1 MKKYLTFFLLM
12 LMSIGSV
19 AQTTTNKL
27 NLGAEGDVKDASDP
41 WKFREI
47 TDIKDKLMVNDDL
60 VISFDPAN
68 SDKDK
73 KDQYAICSATKK
85 DGKYEKLV
93 VFSGTQDW
101 FDCEAGQTECT
112 VKITSDLLKAINSG
126 GLRFEYNGLTNIK
139 ASIKRLNID
148 LSKLVPKDAENI
160 GKNLPYKI
168 TDWYSDPYVLQDR
181 NFDAVGKT
189 LRVICVDAGDDAYAF
204 LKKNDASW
212 NSIMSGSD
220 KFSIAGWRYFDIKVN
235 KELNDIIKN
244 TRTENNNNYG
254 GLLIGGNN
262 YTIYGIYLYGD
273 KQDDS
278 SNTLAW
284 KEDDTDVIDTYTFEN
299 AIGGTTSWASADI
312 PGSFFEYK
320 GQTGNQEQG
329 SGVSSTTKL
338 ANTKNNII
346 RLVFDGQAPEGA
358 QVSAKDTKNDCK
370 AAYIRQRQ
378 NDLSYVNYAD
388 CVGRD
393 HYDFE
398 LSDAITIFADWNIV
412 QTGAEGVKT
421 GMLSKLLLNGMNVG
435 AKGVKITS
443 VQIRKSLISKYV
455 KGYAEL
461 TGHALSASKWCSIT
475 FPYNLTHDQL
485 TKAFG
490 DGVRICELGSSEV
503 KKDKISTGENK
514 GSYHYSILF
523 NFKKIGD
530 NEGVNANYPYLIKL
544 GSAENEKDDNVY
556 PIEDVVADVR
566 DFQAYEFRSGKFD
579 LKALDET
586 TKTQADRNEKVVK
599 IEQDIKDKLNND
611 NVCMKFKSTA
621 PVFNISNTSDG
632 SGTKV
637 EIINGVANDGFTL
650 LTPPTTENG
659 DTYYYM
665 RNGALW
671 PVLSQNR
678 RLASGRAYVI
688 LPKETKVLFNANEQA
703 GTLNQSK
710 SIIAYSIDDEGGN
723 TTGIDEMEFSAP
735 VVRQAQQN
743 VYSLNGQMIRKGVST
758 VGLPKGIYIVGGKKL
773 IVK

>member
-1 MKKYLTFFLLM
+1 MKKYLTFFLLI
-12 LMSIGSV
+12 LMSIGTV
-19 AQTTTNKL
+19 AQTTTTEL
-27 NLGAEGDVKDASDP
+27 TVGDEGVVNEK
-41 WKFREI
+41 WKFCVI
-47 TDIKDKLMVNDDL
+47 TGINGQLKEFDDL
-60 VISFDPAN
+60 VISFDAA
-68 SDKDK
+68 KDGN
-73 KDQYAICSATKK
+73 QYAICSATKEGDNYK
-85 DGKYEKLV
+85 KLV
-93 VFSGTQDW
+93 VFSDTQDW
-101 FDCEAGQTECT
+101 FGCEAGQTECT

-126 GLRFEYNGLTNIK
+126 GLRFEYNGLTHIK

-148 LSKLVPKDAENI
+148 WSKLVPDGATRI
-160 GKNLPYKI
+160 GNNLPYKI
-168 TDWYSDPYVLQDR
+168 TDWYSDPYVLQ
-181 NFDAVGKT
+181 NGEFDAVGKT

-235 KELNDIIKN
+235 NSLNDIIKN
-244 TRTENNNNYG
+244 TWTENNNNYG

-273 KQDDS
+273 KQEGSADELD
-278 SNTLAW
+278 W

-320 GQTGNQEQG
+320 SETGNQEQG

-346 RLVFDGQAPEGA
+346 RLVFESSAPEGA
-358 QVSAKDTKNDCK
+358 QVSAKDTENDCK

-398 LSDAITIFADWNIV
+398 LSDAITIFAGWNIV

-435 AKGVKITS
+435 AKGAKIKS

-503 KKDKISTGENK
+503 KKDPIITGDNA

-523 NFKKIGD
+523 NFKKIGE

-544 GSAENEKDDNVY
+544 GLAANEKADNVY
-556 PIEDVVADVR
+556 PIEGVVADVR
-566 DFQAYEFRSGKFD
+566 DFQTYEFRSGKFD
-579 LKALDET
+579 LKALDEKNKDNPDQT
-586 TKTQADRNEKVVK
+586 VVK
-599 IEQDIKDKLNND
+599 KEEDIKTALND

-621 PVFNISNTSDG
+621 PVFNISNTSN
-632 SGTKV
+632 TEV
-637 EIINGVANDGFTL
+637 EKIEGVANDGFTL
-650 LTPPTTENG
+650 LTPPTTEND

-671 PVLSQNR
+671 PVLNKER

-688 LPKETKVLFNANEQA
+688 LPNETKVLFNANGQA
-703 GTLNQSK
+703 DTHNHSK

>member
-1 MKKYLTFFLLM
+1 MKKYLTFFLLI

-19 AQTTTNKL
+19 AQTTTTKL
-27 NLGAEGDVKDASDP
+27 TVVQGGRVNDN
-41 WKFREI
+41 WNYCEI
-47 TDIKDKLMVNDDL
+47 TDIKDKLKEHDVL
-60 VISFDPAN
+60 VISFDPATEGN
-68 SDKDK
+68 
-73 KDQYAICSATKK
+73 QYDFCSATEKG
-85 DGKYEKLV
+85 GKYEKLV
-93 VFSGTQDW
+93 LNGEKDY
-101 FDCEAGQTECT
+101 FDCVDGQTECT
-112 VKITSDLLKAINSG
+112 VTITSGLLEKIKSG
-126 GLRFEYNGLTNIK
+126 GLRFEYNGLKNIK

-148 LSKLVPKDAENI
+148 LSKLVPKGAQII
-160 GKNLPYKI
+160 GNNLPYKI
-168 TDWYSDPYVLQDR
+168 GNWYSDPYVLQDGS
-181 NFDAVGKT
+181 FDAVGQT

-235 KELNDIIKN
+235 TELQNIIKASWQDGKK
-244 TRTENNNNYG
+244 G

-262 YTIYGIYLYGD
+262 YTIYGIYLYGA
-273 KQDDS
+273 KQEGSADE
-278 SNTLAW
+278 LAW
-284 KEDDTDVIDTYTFEN
+284 KEDVTDVIDTYTFEN

-329 SGVSSTTKL
+329 SGVTSTTKL

-346 RLVFDGQAPEGA
+346 RLVFDGPASNGA
-358 QVSAKDTKNDCK
+358 QVSAKDTENKCE
-370 AAYIRQRQ
+370 AAYIRQR
-378 NDLSYVNYAD
+378 NDNKIYVNYAD
-388 CVGRD
+388 CAGPD

-398 LSDAITIFADWNIV
+398 LSDAITKFDNNNNNNEVIK
-412 QTGAEGVKT
+412 GSEGVKT

-435 AKGVKITS
+435 AKGVKIKS

-503 KKDKISTGENK
+503 EKKRISTVDNA

-523 NFKKIGD
+523 NFEKIKD
-530 NEGVNANYPYLIKL
+530 DEGVNANYPYLIKL
-544 GSAENEKDDNVY
+544 GSAENEKADNVY

-566 DFQAYEFRSGKFD
+566 DFQAYEFRSGKFN
-579 LKALDET
+579 LKALDEK
-586 TKTQADRNEKVVK
+586 TKPEANQDKNVVEIEEK
-599 IEQDIKDKLNND
+599 IKTALND
-611 NVCMKFKSTA
+611 DVCMKFKSTA
-621 PVFNISNTSDG
+621 PVFDISNTSN
-632 SGTKV
+632 TEV
-637 EIINGVANDGFTL
+637 EIIKGVANEGFTL
-650 LTPPTTENG
+650 LTPPTKEND

-671 PVLSQNR
+671 PVLTKER

-688 LPKETKVLFNANEQA
+688 LPKETKVLFDANKQS
-703 GTLNQSK
+703 GTQNQSK

-758 VGLPKGIYIVGGKKL
+758 VGLPKGIYIVGGKKW

>member
-1 MKKYLTFFLLM
+1 MKKYLTFFLLI

-19 AQTTTNKL
+19 AQTTTTKL
-27 NLGAEGDVKDASDP
+27 TVGDEDDVKDASGP

-60 VISFDPAN
+60 VISFDAA
-68 SDKDK
+68 KD
-73 KDQYAICSATKK
+73 DNQYAICSATKEGGNYK
-85 DGKYEKLV
+85 KLV
-93 VFSGTQDW
+93 FNGDKDW
-101 FDCEAGQTECT
+101 FDCKAGQTECT

-126 GLRFEYNGLTNIK
+126 GLRFEYNGLKNIK

-148 LSKLVPKDAENI
+148 LSNLVPTGATSI
-160 GKNLPYKI
+160 GKNLPFKI
-168 TDWYSDPYVLQDR
+168 GNWYSDPYVLQDG
-181 NFDAVGKT
+181 NFDAVGQT

-235 KELNDIIKN
+235 NELNVIIRGNRKDGDVQK
-244 TRTENNNNYG
+244 G

-262 YTIYGIYLYGD
+262 YTIYGIYLYGN

-284 KEDDTDVIDTYTFEN
+284 KEDDNTDLIDTYTFTG
-299 AIGGTTSWASADI
+299 AIGGTTDWVSATI

-320 GQTGNQEQG
+320 SETGNQEQG
-329 SGVSSTTKL
+329 SGVTSTTKL

-346 RLVFDGQAPEGA
+346 RLVFDDQAPEGA
-358 QVSAKDTKNDCK
+358 QVYAKDTENNCE

-388 CVGRD
+388 CAGRY

-398 LSDAITIFADWNIV
+398 LSDAITKFNVKNEVILGAD
-412 QTGAEGVKT
+412 GVKT

-485 TKAFG
+485 TTAFG
-490 DGVRICELGSSEV
+490 KDVRICELGSSKV
-503 KKDKISTGENK
+503 KKDPISTGDNA

-523 NFKKIGD
+523 NFEKIGE

-544 GSAENEKDDNVY
+544 GSPANEKADNVY
-556 PIEDVVADVR
+556 PITDVVADVR
-566 DFQAYEFRSGKFD
+566 DFQAYEFRSGKFNLD
-579 LKALDET
+579 ALDEESKDNKVQT
-586 TKTQADRNEKVVK
+586 VVDKEKEIIAALSK
-599 IEQDIKDKLNND
+599 D

-637 EIINGVANDGFTL
+637 EIINGVADDGFTL
-650 LTPPTTENG
+650 LTPPKEND

-671 PVLSQNR
+671 PVLSQKR

-688 LPKETKVLFNANEQA
+688 LPNATKVLFNDKKQA
-703 GTLNQSK
+703 DTPNQSK

>member
-1 MKKYLTFFLLM
+1 MKKYLTFFLLI

-19 AQTTTNKL
+19 AQTTTTELHFGDEGNVE
-27 NLGAEGDVKDASDP
+27 GASGP
-41 WKFREI
+41 WKFRVI

-60 VISFDPAN
+60 VISFDAATTGN
-68 SDKDK
+68 
-73 KDQYAICSATKK
+73 QYDFCSATEK
-85 DGKYEKLV
+85 DGNYQKLV
-93 VFSGTQDW
+93 FNGKYDYFTCGV
-101 FDCEAGQTECT
+101 GQTECT
-112 VKITSDLLKAINSG
+112 VKITSELLKAIKSG
-126 GLRFEYNGLTNIK
+126 GLRFEYKGLTNIH

-148 LSKLVPKDAENI
+148 WSKLVPEGAESI
-160 GKNLPYKI
+160 GKNLPYNI
-168 TDWYSDPYVLQDR
+168 TNWYSDPYVLQDG
-181 NFDAVGKT
+181 NFKAVGKT

-204 LKKNDASW
+204 LKNNNENWS
-212 NSIMSGSD
+212 SIMSGSD

-235 KELNDIIKN
+235 NDLQNIIKAYWEDG
-244 TRTENNNNYG
+244 TEKKG

-262 YTIYGIYLYGD
+262 YTIYGIYLYVDNQEGSAD
-273 KQDDS
+273 GLDWQEDDS
-278 SNTLAW
+278 
-284 KEDDTDVIDTYTFEN
+284 DVIDTYTFEN
-299 AIGGTTSWASADI
+299 AIGGTNDWVSAKI

-320 GQTGNQEQG
+320 GQTGNQD
-329 SGVSSTTKL
+329 TKL

-346 RLVFDGQAPEGA
+346 RLVFEDPAPTGA
-358 QVSAKDTKNDCK
+358 QVYAKDTENNCE
-370 AAYIRQRQ
+370 AAYIRQR
-378 NDLSYVNYAD
+378 NDNKTYVNYAD
-388 CVGRD
+388 CAGCN

-398 LSDAITIFADWNIV
+398 LSDAITKFDNNNNNEVI
-412 QTGAEGVKT
+412 TGPEGVKT
-421 GMLSKLLLNGMNVG
+421 GMLSKLLLNGMLVG
-435 AKGVKITS
+435 ANRVKIKS

-490 DGVRICELGSSEV
+490 DDVRICELGSSEV
-503 KKDKISTGENK
+503 KKNRDNA

-544 GSAENEKDDNVY
+544 GSAKNEKADKVY

-579 LKALDET
+579 LKELDEK
-586 TKTQADRNEKVVK
+586 TKSQAEQDEKVVK
-599 IEQDIKDKLNND
+599 MEEDITKALDD

-621 PVFNISNTSDG
+621 PVFNISNDD

-637 EIINGVANDGFTL
+637 EIINGVANGGFTL
-650 LTPPTTENG
+650 LTHPTTEND

-671 PVLSQNR
+671 PVLSQDR

-688 LPKETKVLFNANEQA
+688 LPNETKALFAANEQA
-703 GTLNQSK
+703 GTHSLSK

>member
-1 MKKYLTFFLLM
+1 MKKYLTFFLLI

-19 AQTTTNKL
+19 AQTTTTEL
-27 NLGAEGDVKDASDP
+27 TVGEEGDVNGST

-47 TDIKDKLMVNDDL
+47 TVIKDELKEHDVL
-60 VISFDPAN
+60 VISFDAATVGN
-68 SDKDK
+68 
-73 KDQYAICSATKK
+73 QYAICSVKEQQDDGNFKK
-85 DGKYEKLV
+85 LVFNGKYNY
-93 VFSGTQDW
+93 
-101 FDCEAGQTECT
+101 FDCAVGQTECT
-112 VKITSDLLKAINSG
+112 VKITLDLLNEINKYG
-126 GLRFEYNGLTNIK
+126 GLRFEYNGLKNIK
-139 ASIKRLNID
+139 ASIIA
-148 LSKLVPKDAENI
+148 LSKLVPKDAESI
-160 GKNLPYKI
+160 DKNLPYKI
-168 TDWYSDPYVLQDR
+168 KDWYSDPYVLQVN
-181 NFDAVGKT
+181 NFEAVGKT
-189 LRVICVDAGDDAYAF
+189 LRVICGDAGDDAYAF
-204 LKKNDASW
+204 LKKKDASW

-235 KELNDIIKN
+235 NSLNDIIKN
-244 TRTENNNNYG
+244 TWTENNNNYG

-262 YTIYGIYLYGD
+262 YTIYGIYLYGE
-273 KQDDS
+273 KKDDS
-278 SNTLAW
+278 SNSLAW
-284 KEDDTDVIDTYTFEN
+284 KEDDSDVIATHT
-299 AIGGTTSWASADI
+299 IGKTTEGKDGWVWATI
-312 PGSFFEYK
+312 PGSFFEYN
-320 GQTGNQEQG
+320 GQTVNQEEG
-329 SGVSSTTKL
+329 SEVSSTTKL

-346 RLVFDGQAPEGA
+346 RLVFDGRAPKGA
-358 QVSAKDTKNDCK
+358 QVSAKDTENDCE
-370 AAYIRQRQ
+370 AAYIRQRR
-378 NDLSYVNYAD
+378 NDLRYVNFAD
-388 CVGRD
+388 CADRD
-393 HYDFE
+393 YYDFE
-398 LSDAITIFADWNIV
+398 LSDAITIFENFETVKPGAD
-412 QTGAEGVKT
+412 GVKT
-421 GMLSKLLLNGMNVG
+421 GMLSKLLRNGMQVG
-435 AKGVKITS
+435 ANGVKIKS

-475 FPYNLTHDQL
+475 FPYNLIHDQL

-490 DGVRICELGSSEV
+490 KDVRICELGSSEV
-503 KKDKISTGENK
+503 TKADDNK

-530 NEGVNANYPYLIKL
+530 KEGVNANYPYLIKL
-544 GSAENEKDDNVY
+544 GSAEDEKADNVY

-566 DFQAYEFRSGKFD
+566 DFQAYEFRSGKFNLD
-579 LKALDET
+579 ALDEESKDNKDQT
-586 TKTQADRNEKVVK
+586 VVK
-599 IEQDIKDKLNND
+599 KENEIRDALSKD

-621 PVFNISNTSDG
+621 PVFNISNTSDA
-632 SGTKV
+632 SETKV

-650 LTPPTTENG
+650 LTPPTKEND

-671 PVLSQNR
+671 PVLTQNR

-688 LPKETKVLFNANEQA
+688 LPNETKVLFNANGQA
-703 GTLNQSK
+703 GSK

>member
-1 MKKYLTFFLLM
+1 MKKYLTFFLLI

-19 AQTTTNKL
+19 AQTTTTEL
-27 NLGAEGDVKDASDP
+27 NVGDEGNVKDASDP

-47 TDIKDKLMVNDDL
+47 TGFKDQLMEHDVL
-60 VISFDPAN
+60 VISFDAA
-68 SDKDK
+68 KDGNK
-73 KDQYAICSATKK
+73 YAICSATEK
-85 DGKYEKLV
+85 DGDNYKKLV
-93 VFSGTQDW
+93 VFSKDQDW
-101 FDCEAGQTECT
+101 FNCGVGQTECM
-112 VKITSDLLKAINSG
+112 VKITDGLLDKINSG
-126 GLRFEYNGLTNIK
+126 VLRFEYNGLTNIK

-148 LSKLVPKDAENI
+148 WSELLKDAKSI
-160 GKNLPYKI
+160 GNNLPYKI
-168 TDWYSDPYVLQDR
+168 TDWYSKPYVLQDGSL
-181 NFDAVGKT
+181 DAVGMT

-204 LKKNDASW
+204 LKKKDASW
-212 NSIMSGSD
+212 SSIMSGSD

-235 KELNDIIKN
+235 NSLNDIIKN
-244 TRTENNNNYG
+244 TG

-262 YTIYGIYLYGD
+262 YTIYGIYLYGK
-273 KQDDS
+273 KQEGSADELD
-278 SNTLAW
+278 W
-284 KEDDTDVIDTYTFEN
+284 KEDDSDVIDTYTIKKTIE
-299 AIGGTTSWASADI
+299 GTDGWVSAEI
-312 PGSFFEYK
+312 PGAFFEYK
-320 GQTGNQEQG
+320 GETGNQAQG
-329 SGVSSTTKL
+329 SRVTSTTKL

-346 RLVFDGQAPEGA
+346 RLVFEDPAPTGA
-358 QVSAKDTKNDCK
+358 QVSAKDTENNCE

-378 NDLSYVNYAD
+378 SELNYVNYAD
-388 CVGRD
+388 CADRD

-398 LSDAITIFADWNIV
+398 LSDAITIFKDYNIV
-412 QTGAEGVKT
+412 KEGSEGVKT

-455 KGYAEL
+455 TGYAEL

-485 TKAFG
+485 TNAFG
-490 DGVRICELGSSEV
+490 AGVRICELGSSEV
-503 KKDKISTGENK
+503 KKDEIKTGENK

-523 NFKKIGD
+523 NFKKIGE

-544 GSAENEKDDNVY
+544 GSTANEKADNVY
-556 PIEDVVADVR
+556 PIEGVVADVR

-579 LKALDET
+579 LKAL
-586 TKTQADRNEKVVK
+586 NEESKDNPVQTVVAK
-599 IEQDIKDKLNND
+599 EREIIATLSND

-621 PVFNISNTSDG
+621 PVFDISNTSDD
-632 SGTKV
+632 SSTKV
-637 EIINGVANDGFTL
+637 EIIKGVKNEGFTL
-650 LTPPTTENG
+650 LTHPTNPEDD

-671 PVLSQNR
+671 PVLTQDR

-688 LPKETKVLFNANEQA
+688 LPNETKVLFEQA
-703 GTLNQSK
+703 GTPNHSK

>member
-1 MKKYLTFFLLM
+1 MKKYLTFFLLI
-12 LMSIGSV
+12 LMSIGTV
-19 AQTTTNKL
+19 AQTTTTTL
-27 NLGAEGDVKDASDP
+27 HVGDEGRVNDN
-41 WKFREI
+41 WNYCEI
-47 TDIKDKLMVNDDL
+47 TDIKGQLKEFDDL
-60 VISFDPAN
+60 VISFDAA
-68 SDKDK
+68 KDGN
-73 KDQYAICSATKK
+73 QYDFCSATEKN
-85 DGKYEKLV
+85 GTYEKLV
-93 VFSGTQDW
+93 FNGENDY
-101 FDCEAGQTECT
+101 FDCVVGQTECT
-112 VKITSDLLKAINSG
+112 VKITSKLLNKINSG

-148 LSKLVPKDAENI
+148 YLSKLVPDGAESI
-160 GKNLPYKI
+160 GNNLPYKI
-168 TDWYSDPYVLQDR
+168 TDWYSDPYVLQDG
-181 NFDAVGKT
+181 NFEAVGKT

-204 LKKNDASW
+204 LKKKDASW

-235 KELNDIIKN
+235 NELNDIIKN
-244 TRTENNNNYG
+244 TWTDNNNNNYG

-284 KEDDTDVIDTYTFEN
+284 KEDDTDVIDTYTIAN
-299 AIGGTTSWASADI
+299 AIEGQDGWKEAKI

-320 GQTGNQEQG
+320 SETGNQEQG
-329 SGVSSTTKL
+329 SEVTSTTKL

-346 RLVFDGQAPEGA
+346 RLVFEGQAPKGA
-358 QVSAKDTKNDCK
+358 QVSAKDTENNF

-378 NDLSYVNYAD
+378 SELNYVNYAD
-388 CVGRD
+388 CTGRD

-398 LSDAITIFADWNIV
+398 LSDAITIFEDYNKV
-412 QTGAEGVKT
+412 KLGAEGVKT
-421 GMLSKLLLNGMNVG
+421 GMLSKLLLNGMQVG

-475 FPYNLTHDQL
+475 FPYNLTPAQL

-490 DGVRICELGSSEV
+490 EGVRICELGSSEV
-503 KKDKISTGENK
+503 KKDEISTGENK

-523 NFKKIGD
+523 NFKKIGK

-544 GSAENEKDDNVY
+544 GSAENEKADNVY
-556 PIEDVVADVR
+556 PIEGVVADVR
-566 DFQAYEFRSGKFD
+566 DFQAYEFRSGKFNLD
-579 LKALDET
+579 ALNEELKDHPDQTVVEKEKEIRDALNKE
-586 TKTQADRNEKVVK
+586 
-599 IEQDIKDKLNND
+599 

-621 PVFNISNTSDG
+621 PVFDISNTSEG
-632 SGTKV
+632 TVTKV
-637 EIINGVANDGFTL
+637 EIIKGVKNDGFTL
-650 LTPPTTENG
+650 LTRPTTEND

-671 PVLSQNR
+671 PVLSQDR

-688 LPKETKVLFNANEQA
+688 LPKETKVLFDAKEQA
-703 GTLNQSK
+703 GTQNQSK

>member
-1 MKKYLTFFLLM
+1 MKKYLTFFLLI

-19 AQTTTNKL
+19 AQTTMTEL
-27 NLGAEGDVKDASDP
+27 TVDEEEGDVNGT

-47 TDIKDKLMVNDDL
+47 TGFKDQLKVNDVL

-68 SDKDK
+68 SDK
-73 KDQYAICSATKK
+73 KDQYAICSAKEK
-85 DGKYEKLV
+85 DDDNLNYKKLV
-93 VFSGTQDW
+93 VFSKDQNW
-101 FDCEAGQTECT
+101 FDCKAGQTECM
-112 VKITSDLLKAINSG
+112 VKITSDLLNAINSG
-126 GLRFEYNGLTNIK
+126 GLRFEYNGLKNIK
-139 ASIKRLNID
+139 ASIKHLNID
-148 LSKLVPKDAENI
+148 WNKLVPDGAKSI
-160 GKNLPYKI
+160 GNNLPYKI
-168 TDWYSDPYVLQDR
+168 KDWYYDPYVLQDG
-181 NFDAVGKT
+181 NFDAVGQT
-189 LRVICVDAGDDAYAF
+189 LRVICMDAGDDAYAF
-204 LKKNDASW
+204 LKNNNENWS
-212 NSIMSGSD
+212 SIMSGSD

-235 KELNDIIKN
+235 TELQNIIKA
-244 TRTENNNNYG
+244 YWQDGKKG

-262 YTIYGIYLYGD
+262 YTIYGIYLYGA
-273 KQDDS
+273 KQEGSADGLD
-278 SNTLAW
+278 W
-284 KEDDTDVIDTYTFEN
+284 KEDNTDVIDTYTFTD
-299 AIGGTTSWASADI
+299 AIGGTADWVSANI

-320 GQTGNQEQG
+320 GQTGNQKQG
-329 SGVSSTTKL
+329 SGVTSTTKL

-346 RLVFDGQAPEGA
+346 RLVFDGKAPAGA
-358 QVSAKDTKNDCK
+358 QVSAKDTENKCE

-388 CVGRD
+388 CAGLN

-398 LSDAITIFADWNIV
+398 LSDAITKFNNENKVI
-412 QTGAEGVKT
+412 TGPEGVKT

-435 AKGVKITS
+435 AKNVKITS

-490 DGVRICELGSSEV
+490 KGVRICELGSSEV
-503 KKDKISTGENK
+503 KKEKISTGDNA

-523 NFKKIGD
+523 NFEKIGD

-544 GSAENEKDDNVY
+544 DPAAKEKADNVY

-566 DFQAYEFRSGKFD
+566 DFQAYEFRSGKFNLD
-579 LKALDET
+579 ALNEANKSQANQNKNVVEIEEKI
-586 TKTQADRNEKVVK
+586 KTA
-599 IEQDIKDKLNND
+599 LNDD

-621 PVFNISNTSDG
+621 PVFNISNTSN
-632 SGTKV
+632 KEV
-637 EIINGVANDGFTL
+637 EKIEGVANGGFTL
-650 LTPPTTENG
+650 LTPPTTKNG

-671 PVLSQNR
+671 PVLTQKR

-688 LPKETKVLFNANEQA
+688 LPNETKVLFDANEQA
-703 GTLNQSK
+703 GSK

>member
-1 MKKYLTFFLLM
+1 MKKYLIFFLLM

-19 AQTTTNKL
+19 AQTTTTEL
-27 NLGAEGDVKDASDP
+27 NVGEEGDVNGST
-41 WKFREI
+41 WKFRKI
-47 TDIKDKLMVNDDL
+47 TGIQNQLMVNDVL
-60 VISFDPAN
+60 VISFNAATKGN
-68 SDKDK
+68 
-73 KDQYAICSATKK
+73 QYAICSATEK

-93 VFSGTQDW
+93 FNFKDNKDY
-101 FDCEAGQTECT
+101 FDCAVGQTECT
-112 VKITSDLLKAINSG
+112 VTITDDLLEAINSG

-148 LSKLVPKDAENI
+148 YLRKLVPDGAENI
-160 GKNLPYKI
+160 GNNLPYKI
-168 TDWYSDPYVLQDR
+168 KNWYSDPYVLQVN

-212 NSIMSGSD
+212 SSIMSGSD

-235 KELNDIIKN
+235 NSLNDIIKK
-244 TRTENNNNYG
+244 TWTENNKNYG

-262 YTIYGIYLYGD
+262 YTIYGIYLYVD

-284 KEDDTDVIDTYTFEN
+284 EDDNTDVIDTYTFTN
-299 AIGGTTSWASADI
+299 AIGGTADWVSADI
-312 PGSFFEYK
+312 PGSFFEY
-320 GQTGNQEQG
+320 QSETGNPEQS
-329 SGVSSTTKL
+329 SGVTSTTKL

-346 RLVFDGQAPEGA
+346 RLVFDGQASKDA
-358 QVSAKDTKNDCK
+358 QVSAKDTENDCK

-378 NDLSYVNYAD
+378 GDLSYVNYAD
-388 CVGRD
+388 CAYRD
-393 HYDFE
+393 YYDFE
-398 LSDAITIFADWNIV
+398 LSDAITIFEKWNEV
-412 QTGAEGVKT
+412 KTGAEGVKT
-421 GMLSKLLLNGMNVG
+421 GMLSKLLRNGMNVG
-435 AKGVKITS
+435 AKGAKIKS

-503 KKDKISTGENK
+503 KKDDDNA

-530 NEGVNANYPYLIKL
+530 KEGVNANYPYLIKL
-544 GSAENEKDDNVY
+544 GSAENVKADNVY

-579 LKALDET
+579 LKALDEK
-586 TKTQADRNEKVVK
+586 TKLPANQNEEVVK
-599 IEQDIKDKLNND
+599 MEEEIYKKLNND

-621 PVFNISNTSDG
+621 PVFNISNTSDN
-632 SGTKV
+632 SETKV

-650 LTPPTTENG
+650 LTPPTKEND

-671 PVLSQNR
+671 PVLTKER

-688 LPKETKVLFNANEQA
+688 LPNETKVLFAANKPA
-703 GTLNQSK
+703 GTQNPSK

>member
-1 MKKYLTFFLLM
+1 MKKYLTFFLLI

-19 AQTTTNKL
+19 AQTTTTEL
-27 NLGAEGDVKDASDP
+27 TVGEEGDVKDASDP

-112 VKITSDLLKAINSG
+112 VKITSELLNTIKSG
-126 GLRFEYNGLTNIK
+126 GLRFEYNGLKNIK
-139 ASIKRLNID
+139 ASIKRLNIN
-148 LSKLVPKDAENI
+148 LSKLVPEGAESI
-160 GKNLPYKI
+160 GNKHPYKI
-168 TDWYSDPYVLQDR
+168 TDWYSKPYVLQVN
-181 NFDAVGKT
+181 NFEAVGKT

-212 NSIMSGSD
+212 SSIMSGSD

-235 KELNDIIKN
+235 KELNDIISDNWKDGDVQK
-244 TRTENNNNYG
+244 G

-262 YTIYGIYLYGD
+262 YTIYGIYLYGKNQAD
-273 KQDDS
+273 PN
-278 SNTLAW
+278 NTLAW
-284 KEDDTDVIDTYTFEN
+284 KEDDKTDLIDTYTFEN
-299 AIGGTTSWASADI
+299 AIGGTTSWVSADI
-312 PGSFFEYK
+312 PCSFFEYK

-346 RLVFDGQAPEGA
+346 RLVFEGQAPEGA
-358 QVSAKDTKNDCK
+358 QVSAKDTENNCE

-378 NDLSYVNYAD
+378 DDLSYVNYAD
-388 CVGRD
+388 CAGRN

-398 LSDAITIFADWNIV
+398 LSDAITIFEDYNKV
-412 QTGAEGVKT
+412 KLYAEGVKT
-421 GMLSKLLLNGMNVG
+421 GMLSKLLLNGMQVG

-503 KKDKISTGENK
+503 KKDEIKTGENK

-523 NFKKIGD
+523 NFKKIGV

-544 GSAENEKDDNVY
+544 GSTEHEKADNVY

-579 LKALDET
+579 LKALDEESKANSD
-586 TKTQADRNEKVVK
+586 KTVVAKEQK
-599 IEQDIKDKLNND
+599 IIAALSKD

-621 PVFNISNTSDG
+621 PVFNISNTSN
-632 SGTKV
+632 TEV
-637 EIINGVANDGFTL
+637 EKINGVANYGFTL
-650 LTPPTTENG
+650 LTPPTTKNG

-671 PVLSQNR
+671 PVLTQER

-688 LPKETKVLFNANEQA
+688 LPNETKVLFDDKEQA
-703 GTLNQSK
+703 GTPNQSK

>member
-1 MKKYLTFFLLM
+1 MKKYLTFFLLI

-19 AQTTTNKL
+19 AQTTTTELTFGNYGSVNKEW
-27 NLGAEGDVKDASDP
+27 NYC
-41 WKFREI
+41 EI
-47 TDIKDKLMVNDDL
+47 TGINGQLKEFDYL
-60 VISFDPAN
+60 VISFDAATN
-68 SDKDK
+68 GN
-73 KDQYAICSATKK
+73 QYAICSATEKEK
-85 DGKYEKLV
+85 DGNYKKLV
-93 VFSGTQDW
+93 FNGEKNY
-101 FDCEAGQTECT
+101 FDCVDGQTECT
-112 VKITSDLLKAINSG
+112 VKITYDLLNAINSG
-126 GLRFEYNGLTNIK
+126 VLRFEYNGLTNIK
-139 ASIKRLNID
+139 ASIKHLNID
-148 LSKLVPKDAENI
+148 LSKLVPEGAKSI
-160 GKNLPYKI
+160 GNKHPYIIK
-168 TDWYSDPYVLQDR
+168 DWYSDPYVLQVN
-181 NFDAVGKT
+181 NFEAVGKT

-204 LKKNDASW
+204 LKNNDASW

-235 KELNDIIKN
+235 KELNDIIS
-244 TRTENNNNYG
+244 NNWKDGDVQKG

-262 YTIYGIYLYGD
+262 YTIYGIYLYGE
-273 KQDDS
+273 KQEGSADGLD
-278 SNTLAW
+278 W
-284 KEDDTDVIDTYTFEN
+284 KEDDKTDLIDTYTFTD
-299 AIGGTTSWASADI
+299 AIGGTNYWVSATI
-312 PGSFFEYK
+312 LGSFFEYK
-320 GQTGNQEQG
+320 SETGNQEPG
-329 SGVSSTTKL
+329 SGVTSTTKL

-346 RLVFDGQAPEGA
+346 RLVFEGQIPEYA
-358 QVSAKDTKNDCK
+358 QVYAKDTENECE

-378 NDLSYVNYAD
+378 KDLSYVNYAD
-388 CVGRD
+388 CAGRD

-398 LSDAITIFADWNIV
+398 LSDAITKFDKNNEVI
-412 QTGAEGVKT
+412 TGSEGVKT
-421 GMLSKLLLNGMNVG
+421 GMLSKLLRNGMQVG
-435 AKGVKITS
+435 ANGVKIKS

-475 FPYNLTHDQL
+475 FPYNLTHAQL

-490 DGVRICELGSSEV
+490 DSVRICELGSSEV
-503 KKDKISTGENK
+503 KKDPIITGDNA

-544 GSAENEKDDNVY
+544 GSTANEKADNVY
-556 PIEDVVADVR
+556 PIEGVVADVR

-579 LKALDET
+579 LKALDEASKDNKDQT
-586 TKTQADRNEKVVK
+586 VVDKEKK
-599 IEQDIKDKLNND
+599 IRDALND
-611 NVCMKFKSTA
+611 ENVCMKFKSTA
-621 PVFNISNTSDG
+621 PVFDISNTSDD

-637 EIINGVANDGFTL
+637 EIIKGVKNKGFTL
-650 LTPPTTENG
+650 LTHPTTDND

-671 PVLSQNR
+671 PVLTQDR

-688 LPKETKVLFNANEQA
+688 LPKETKVLFDANKQA
-703 GTLNQSK
+703 GTQNQSK
-710 SIIAYSIDDEGGN
+710 SIIAYSIDDKGGN

>member
-1 MKKYLTFFLLM
+1 MKKYLTFFLLI

-19 AQTTTNKL
+19 AQTTTTEL
-27 NLGAEGDVKDASDP
+27 TVGEEGDVKDASDP

-47 TDIKDKLMVNDDL
+47 TGINGQLKEFDYL
-60 VISFDPAN
+60 VISFDPAT

-85 DGKYEKLV
+85 KDGKYVKLV
-93 VFSGTQDW
+93 VFSKDQDW
-101 FDCEAGQTECT
+101 FDCEGGQTECT
-112 VKITSDLLKAINSG
+112 VKITSGLLEEINSG
-126 GLRFEYNGLTNIK
+126 GLRFEYNGLKNIK
-139 ASIKRLNID
+139 ASIKHLNID
-148 LSKLVPKDAENI
+148 LSKLVPEGAKSI
-160 GKNLPYKI
+160 GNKHPYIIK
-168 TDWYSDPYVLQDR
+168 DWYSDPYVLLDGE
-181 NFDAVGKT
+181 FDAVGQT

-235 KELNDIIKN
+235 NDLQNIIKN
-244 TRTENNNNYG
+244 TG

-273 KQDDS
+273 KQEGSADE
-278 SNTLAW
+278 LAW
-284 KEDDTDVIDTYTFEN
+284 KEDESDVIGTYPIEK
-299 AIGGTTSWASADI
+299 TTEGEEGWVSAEI
-312 PGSFFEYK
+312 PGAFFEYK
-320 GQTGNQEQG
+320 GQTGTQEQG
-329 SGVSSTTKL
+329 SGVTSTTKL

-346 RLVFDGQAPEGA
+346 RLVFEGSAPEGA
-358 QVSAKDTKNDCK
+358 QVSAKDTENNCE
-370 AAYIRQRQ
+370 AAYIRQRRN

-388 CVGRD
+388 CADRN

-398 LSDAITIFADWNIV
+398 LSDAITIFVDWDKV
-412 QTGAEGVKT
+412 KTGPEGVKT
-421 GMLSKLLLNGMNVG
+421 GMLSKLLRNGMNVG
-435 AKGVKITS
+435 AKGVKIKS

-490 DGVRICELGSSEV
+490 KDVRICELGSSEV
-503 KKDKISTGENK
+503 KKDEIKTGENK

-523 NFKKIGD
+523 NFKKIGE

-544 GSAENEKDDNVY
+544 GSAANEKDDNVY
-556 PIEDVVADVR
+556 PIEGVVADVR
-566 DFQAYEFRSGKFD
+566 DFLAYEFRSGKFN
-579 LKALDET
+579 LKALDEASKDNQVQT
-586 TKTQADRNEKVVK
+586 VVDKEKEIIAALSK
-599 IEQDIKDKLNND
+599 D

-621 PVFNISNTSDG
+621 PVFDISNTSEG
-632 SGTKV
+632 TVTKV
-637 EIINGVANDGFTL
+637 EIIKGVKNDGFTL
-650 LTPPTTENG
+650 LTHPTTEDD

-671 PVLSQNR
+671 PVLTQDR

-688 LPKETKVLFNANEQA
+688 LPKETKVLFNANGQE
-703 GTLNQSK
+703 GTQNHSK

>member
-19 AQTTTNKL
+19 AQTTTTPLTVVQGGRVND
-27 NLGAEGDVKDASDP
+27 N
-41 WKFREI
+41 WNYCEI
-47 TDIKDKLMVNDDL
+47 TGFKDQLKEHDVL
-60 VISFDPAN
+60 VISFDAATEGN
-68 SDKDK
+68 
-73 KDQYAICSATKK
+73 QYAICSAKELDQ
-85 DGKYEKLV
+85 DGKNYKKLG
-93 VFSGTQDW
+93 FNGKENY
-101 FDCEAGQTECT
+101 FDCEPGQTECM

-126 GLRFEYNGLTNIK
+126 GLRFEYKGLTNIK

-148 LSKLVPKDAENI
+148 YLRKLVPDGAQSI
-160 GKNLPYKI
+160 GNNFPYKI
-168 TDWYSDPYVLQDR
+168 KNWYSDPYVLQDN

-204 LKKNDASW
+204 LKNNDKNWS
-212 NSIMSGSD
+212 SIMSGSD

-235 KELNDIIKN
+235 KELNEIIKAY
-244 TRTENNNNYG
+244 RENGEKG

-273 KQDDS
+273 QQDDS
-278 SNTLAW
+278 ADKLAW

-299 AIGGTTSWASADI
+299 AIDGSAGWKEATI
-312 PGSFFEYK
+312 HGSFFEYK
-320 GQTGNQEQG
+320 SDTGTPGQ
-329 SGVSSTTKL
+329 SCGVSSTTKL

-346 RLVFDGQAPEGA
+346 RLVFEDSAPEGA
-358 QVSAKDTKNDCK
+358 QVYAKDTENECE

-388 CVGRD
+388 CAGRN

-398 LSDAITIFADWNIV
+398 LSDAITKFDNNNKVI
-412 QTGAEGVKT
+412 TGPEGVKT

-435 AKGVKITS
+435 ANRVKITS

-490 DGVRICELGSSEV
+490 AGVRICELGSSEV
-503 KKDKISTGENK
+503 KKNEISAGENK

-523 NFKKIGD
+523 NFKKIGKD
-530 NEGVNANYPYLIKL
+530 EGVNANYPYLIKL
-544 GSAENEKDDNVY
+544 GSAKNEKADNVY
-556 PIEDVVADVR
+556 PIEGVVADVR

-579 LKALDET
+579 LKALDEA
-586 TKTQADRNEKVVK
+586 TKPNKNDNVVK

-621 PVFNISNTSDG
+621 PVFDISNTSDV

-650 LTPPTTENG
+650 LTPPTKEND

-671 PVLSQNR
+671 PVLTQDR

-688 LPKETKVLFNANEQA
+688 LPNETKVLFNANGQA
-703 GTLNQSK
+703 GTENQSK

>member
-1 MKKYLTFFLLM
+1 MKKYLTFFLLI

-19 AQTTTNKL
+19 AQTTTTPL
-27 NLGAEGDVKDASDP
+27 TVSQQEGDINGT

-47 TDIKDKLMVNDDL
+47 TDIQDKLMVNDDL
-60 VISFDPAN
+60 VISFDAA
-68 SDKDK
+68 KDGN
-73 KDQYAICSATKK
+73 QYAICSATKEGDNYLK
-85 DGKYEKLV
+85 LVFNGKYDYFNCKV
-93 VFSGTQDW
+93 
-101 FDCEAGQTECT
+101 GQTECT

-126 GLRFEYNGLTNIK
+126 GLRFEYNGLKNIK

-148 LSKLVPKDAENI
+148 LSKLVPTDAKSI
-160 GKNLPYKI
+160 GQNLPYKI
-168 TDWYSDPYVLQDR
+168 TDWYSKPYVLQDGSLE
-181 NFDAVGKT
+181 AVGKT

-204 LKKNDASW
+204 LKNNNENWS
-212 NSIMSGSD
+212 SIMSGSD

-235 KELNDIIKN
+235 NDLQNIIKAHWEDG
-244 TRTENNNNYG
+244 TEKKG

-284 KEDDTDVIDTYTFEN
+284 KEDDTDLIDTYTFTD
-299 AIGGTTSWASADI
+299 AIGGTNDWASANI

-320 GQTGNQEQG
+320 SETVNQEQG

-346 RLVFDGQAPEGA
+346 RLVFKDQAPEDA
-358 QVSAKDTKNDCK
+358 QVYAKDTDTENDCT

-388 CVGRD
+388 CAGLN

-398 LSDAITIFADWNIV
+398 LSDAITKFNNENKVI
-412 QTGAEGVKT
+412 TGSEGVKT

-435 AKGVKITS
+435 AKNVKITS

-490 DGVRICELGSSEV
+490 AGVRICELGSSEV
-503 KKDKISTGENK
+503 KKDEISTGENT

-544 GSAENEKDDNVY
+544 GSAANEKADNVY

-579 LKALDET
+579 LKALDEES
-586 TKTQADRNEKVVK
+586 KTNPVQTVMNKEK
-599 IEQDIKDKLNND
+599 EIKDALNND

-621 PVFNISNTSDG
+621 PVFDISNTSN
-632 SGTKV
+632 TEV
-637 EIINGVANDGFTL
+637 EKIKGVANDGFTL
-650 LTPPTTENG
+650 LTPPTKEND

-671 PVLSQNR
+671 PVLNKER

-688 LPKETKVLFNANEQA
+688 LPNETKVLFDDKEQG
-703 GTLNQSK
+703 GTPNQSK

>member
-1 MKKYLTFFLLM
+1 MKKYLTFFLLI

-19 AQTTTNKL
+19 AQTTTTEL
-27 NLGAEGDVKDASDP
+27 TVDDEGVVNEK
-41 WKFREI
+41 WKFCVFTGINGQLKEF
-47 TDIKDKLMVNDDL
+47 DYL
-60 VISFDPAN
+60 VFSFDAATN
-68 SDKDK
+68 GN
-73 KDQYAICSATKK
+73 QYDICSATEK
-85 DGKYEKLV
+85 DGDNYKKLV
-93 VFSGTQDW
+93 VFSDTQDW
-101 FDCEAGQTECT
+101 FGCKVGQTECT

-126 GLRFEYNGLTNIK
+126 GLRFEYNGLKNIK
-139 ASIKRLNID
+139 ASIKHLNID
-148 LSKLVPKDAENI
+148 VSQLVPEGAKSI
-160 GKNLPYKI
+160 GNKHPYIIK
-168 TDWYSDPYVLQDR
+168 DWYSDPYVLQDGS
-181 NFDAVGKT
+181 FEAVGKT

-204 LKKNDASW
+204 LKNNNENWS
-212 NSIMSGSD
+212 SIMSGSD

-235 KELNDIIKN
+235 NSLNYIIKN
-244 TRTENNNNYG
+244 TG

-273 KQDDS
+273 KQEGSADELD
-278 SNTLAW
+278 W
-284 KEDDTDVIDTYTFEN
+284 KEDDTDLIKTYTFTD
-299 AIGGTTSWASADI
+299 AIGGTTDWVSKKI
-312 PGSFFEYK
+312 PGYFFEYK
-320 GQTGNQEQG
+320 SQTGTQEQG

-346 RLVFDGQAPEGA
+346 RLVFEGQVPEYA
-358 QVSAKDTKNDCK
+358 QVYAKDTENECE

-378 NDLSYVNYAD
+378 NDDLRYVNYAD
-388 CVGRD
+388 CADRY

-398 LSDAITIFADWNIV
+398 LSDAITKFNDKNEVILGAD
-412 QTGAEGVKT
+412 GVKT
-421 GMLSKLLLNGMNVG
+421 GMLSKLLRNGMQVG

-443 VQIRKSLISKYV
+443 VQIRKSWISKYV

-490 DGVRICELGSSEV
+490 KDVRICELGSSEV
-503 KKDKISTGENK
+503 KKDEIKTGVNK

-544 GSAENEKDDNVY
+544 GSPANEKADNVY

-566 DFQAYEFRSGKFD
+566 DFQAYEFRSGKFN
-579 LKALDET
+579 LKAL
-586 TKTQADRNEKVVK
+586 NEESKDNPDPTVV
-599 IEQDIKDKLNND
+599 DKEKEIIAALSKD

-621 PVFNISNTSDG
+621 PVFNISNTSH
-632 SGTKV
+632 TEV
-637 EIINGVANDGFTL
+637 EIIKGVANEGFTH
-650 LTPPTTENG
+650 LTHPTKEND

-671 PVLSQNR
+671 PVLTQDR

-688 LPKETKVLFNANEQA
+688 LPNATKVLFDANEQA
-703 GTLNQSK
+703 GTQNQSK

>member
-1 MKKYLTFFLLM
+1 MKKYLTFFLLI
-12 LMSIGSV
+12 LMSIGTV
-19 AQTTTNKL
+19 AQTTTTKL
-27 NLGAEGDVKDASDP
+27 NVGNYGSVNNE
-41 WKFREI
+41 WNYCEI
-47 TDIKDKLMVNDDL
+47 TDINGQLMVNDDL
-60 VISFDPAN
+60 VISFDPA
-68 SDKDK
+68 KDGN
-73 KDQYAICSATKK
+73 QYAICSAKEK

-93 VFSGTQDW
+93 LNDEKDY
-101 FDCEAGQTECT
+101 FDCVDGQTECT
-112 VKITSDLLKAINSG
+112 VKITSDLLEEINSG
-126 GLRFEYNGLTNIK
+126 GLRFEYKGLTNIK
-139 ASIKRLNID
+139 ASIKRLNIN
-148 LSKLVPKDAENI
+148 LSKLVPTGATSI

-168 TDWYSDPYVLQDR
+168 GNWYSDPYVLQDG

-204 LKKNDASW
+204 LKNNNENWS
-212 NSIMSGSD
+212 SIMSGSD

-235 KELNDIIKN
+235 TELQNIIKAYWQN
-244 TRTENNNNYG
+244 GEKG

-262 YTIYGIYLYGD
+262 YTIYGIYLYGE

-299 AIGGTTSWASADI
+299 AIGGTTSWASAEI
-312 PGSFFEYK
+312 PGAFFEYK

-329 SGVSSTTKL
+329 SGVTSTTKL

-358 QVSAKDTKNDCK
+358 QVSAKDTENNCE
-370 AAYIRQRQ
+370 AAYIRQR
-378 NDLSYVNYAD
+378 NDNKTYVNYAD
-388 CVGRD
+388 CADRY

-398 LSDAITIFADWNIV
+398 LSDAITIFEDYNKV
-412 QTGAEGVKT
+412 KLEAEGVKT
-421 GMLSKLLLNGMNVG
+421 GMLSKLLRNGMNVG
-435 AKGVKITS
+435 AKGAKIKS

-485 TKAFG
+485 TNAFG
-490 DGVRICELGSSEV
+490 KYVRICELGSSKVMKELI
-503 KKDKISTGENK
+503 KTGDNA

-523 NFKKIGD
+523 NFEKIGD
-530 NEGVNANYPYLIKL
+530 KEGVNANYPYLIKL
-544 GSAENEKDDNVY
+544 GSAANEKADNVY

-566 DFQAYEFRSGKFD
+566 DFQAYEFRSGKFNLD
-579 LKALDET
+579 ALDE
-586 TKTQADRNEKVVK
+586 ES
-599 IEQDIKDKLNND
+599 KDKPDKTVVDKEQEIIAALSKD

-621 PVFNISNTSDG
+621 PVFNISNTSDD
-632 SGTKV
+632 SETKV
-637 EIINGVANDGFTL
+637 EIINGVANGGFTL
-650 LTPPTTENG
+650 LTPPTPQNG

-671 PVLSQNR
+671 PVLTQNR

-688 LPKETKVLFNANEQA
+688 LPKETKVLFDDKEQA
-703 GTLNQSK
+703 GTENNSK

>member
-1 MKKYLTFFLLM
+1 MKKYLTFFLLI

-19 AQTTTNKL
+19 AQTTTTEL
-27 NLGAEGDVKDASDP
+27 TVGEEGNVKDASDP
-41 WKFREI
+41 WKFRVI
-47 TDIKDKLMVNDDL
+47 TGFNDQLMVNDDL
-60 VISFDPAN
+60 VISFDAAIRGN
-68 SDKDK
+68 
-73 KDQYAICSATKK
+73 QYAICSAKETDK
-85 DGKYEKLV
+85 DGKYVKLV
-93 VFSGTQDW
+93 FNGDYDY

-112 VKITSDLLKAINSG
+112 VKITSELLNKINSG

-148 LSKLVPKDAENI
+148 YLSKLVPDGAENI
-160 GKNLPYKI
+160 GNKHPYKI
-168 TDWYSDPYVLQDR
+168 KNWYSDPYVLQVN

-204 LKKNDASW
+204 LKKKDASW
-212 NSIMSGSD
+212 SSIMSGSD

-235 KELNDIIKN
+235 NSLNDIIKN
-244 TRTENNNNYG
+244 TG

-262 YTIYGIYLYGD
+262 YTIYGIYLYGN

-278 SNTLAW
+278 SNSLDW
-284 KEDDTDVIDTYTFEN
+284 QEDDNTDLIDTYTFEK
-299 AIGGTTSWASADI
+299 AIGGTTSWASAYI

-320 GQTGNQEQG
+320 SETGNQEQG
-329 SGVSSTTKL
+329 SGVTSTTKL

-346 RLVFDGQAPEGA
+346 RLVFEEPAPKGA
-358 QVSAKDTKNDCK
+358 QVYAKDTENNCE
-370 AAYIRQRQ
+370 AAYIRQR
-378 NDLSYVNYAD
+378 NDNKTYVNYAD
-388 CVGRD
+388 CACRN

-398 LSDAITIFADWNIV
+398 LSDAITKFDNNNNNEVI
-412 QTGAEGVKT
+412 TGPEGVKT
-421 GMLSKLLLNGMNVG
+421 GMLSKLLRNGMNVG
-435 AKGVKITS
+435 ANRVKIKS

-490 DGVRICELGSSEV
+490 KDVRICELGSSEV
-503 KKDKISTGENK
+503 KKELISTGDNK
-514 GSYHYSILF
+514 DSYHYSILF
-523 NFKKIGD
+523 NFEKIGD

-544 GSAENEKDDNVY
+544 RDAANEKADNVY

-579 LKALDET
+579 LKAL
-586 TKTQADRNEKVVK
+586 NEASKDNPDQTVVEK
-599 IEQDIKDKLNND
+599 EKEIRDALNDD

-621 PVFNISNTSDG
+621 PVFNISNTSN
-632 SGTKV
+632 TEV

-650 LTPPTTENG
+650 LTPPTKAND

-671 PVLSQNR
+671 PVLNKER

-688 LPKETKVLFNANEQA
+688 LPNETKVLFNANGQA
-703 GTLNQSK
+703 DTPNESK

>member
-1 MKKYLTFFLLM
+1 MKKYLTFFLLI

-19 AQTTTNKL
+19 AQTTMTEL
-27 NLGAEGDVKDASDP
+27 TVDEEEGDVNGT

-47 TDIKDKLMVNDDL
+47 TDIKGQLKEHDVL
-60 VISFDPAN
+60 VISFDAATAGN
-68 SDKDK
+68 
-73 KDQYAICSATKK
+73 QYAICSATEK
-85 DGKYEKLV
+85 DDDNLNYKKLV
-93 VFSGTQDW
+93 VFSDKQNW
-101 FDCEAGQTECT
+101 FDCEPGQTECMVT
-112 VKITSDLLKAINSG
+112 ITDGLLNAINSG
-126 GLRFEYNGLTNIK
+126 GLRFEYNGLKNIK

-148 LSKLVPKDAENI
+148 LSNLVPQGAQSI
-160 GKNLPYKI
+160 GNNLPYKI
-168 TDWYSDPYVLQDR
+168 KDWYYDPYVLQVN

-189 LRVICVDAGDDAYAF
+189 LRVICGDAGDDAYAF

-244 TRTENNNNYG
+244 TWTENNNNYG

-262 YTIYGIYLYGD
+262 YTIYGIYLYGEKPEGSAD
-273 KQDDS
+273 GLD
-278 SNTLAW
+278 W

-299 AIGGTTSWASADI
+299 AIGGTTSWASATI

-320 GQTGNQEQG
+320 SETGNQEQG
-329 SGVSSTTKL
+329 SEVTSTTKL

-346 RLVFDGQAPEGA
+346 RLVFEVEGSAPDGA
-358 QVSAKDTKNDCK
+358 QVSAKDTENNCE
-370 AAYIRQRQ
+370 AAYIRQRR
-378 NDLSYVNYAD
+378 NKDLRYVNFAD
-388 CVGRD
+388 CAGRD

-398 LSDAITIFADWNIV
+398 LSDAITIFKDFETV
-412 QTGAEGVKT
+412 KTGAEGVKT
-421 GMLSKLLLNGMNVG
+421 GMLSKLLRNGMNVG
-435 AKGVKITS
+435 AKGVKIKS

-475 FPYNLTHDQL
+475 FPYNLTHYQL

-503 KKDKISTGENK
+503 KKDDDNA

-544 GSAENEKDDNVY
+544 DPAAKEKADNVY

-566 DFQAYEFRSGKFD
+566 DFQAYEFRSGKFNLD
-579 LKALDET
+579 ALDE
-586 TKTQADRNEKVVK
+586 EK
-599 IEQDIKDKLNND
+599 KDNPVQTVLDKEKEIIAALSKD

-621 PVFNISNTSDG
+621 PVFDISNTSDG

-637 EIINGVANDGFTL
+637 EIINGVANEGFTL
-650 LTPPTTENG
+650 LTPPTTEND

-671 PVLSQNR
+671 PVLTQDR

-688 LPKETKVLFNANEQA
+688 LPNETKVLFEDKEQA
-703 GTLNQSK
+703 GTPNQSK

>member
-1 MKKYLTFFLLM
+1 MKKYLTFFLLI

-19 AQTTTNKL
+19 AQTTTTELKL
-27 NLGAEGDVKDASDP
+27 GDEGDVKDASGP

-47 TDIKDKLMVNDDL
+47 TYIQDKLKEFDDL
-60 VISFDPAN
+60 VISFDAAT
-68 SDKDK
+68 KDN
-73 KDQYAICSATKK
+73 QYDFCSATEK

-93 VFSGTQDW
+93 LNGEKDY
-101 FDCEAGQTECT
+101 FDCVDGQTECT
-112 VKITSDLLKAINSG
+112 VKITSDLLEKIKSG
-126 GLRFEYNGLTNIK
+126 GLRFEYKGLKNIK

-148 LSKLVPKDAENI
+148 LSTLVPTGAESI

-168 TDWYSDPYVLQDR
+168 ENWYSDPYVLQDGK
-181 NFDAVGKT
+181 FDAVGKT

-204 LKKNDASW
+204 LKYNNENWS
-212 NSIMSGSD
+212 SIMSGSD

-235 KELNDIIKN
+235 TELQKIIN
-244 TRTENNNNYG
+244 AYWEDGTEKKG

-273 KQDDS
+273 KQEGSADE
-278 SNTLAW
+278 LAW
-284 KEDDTDVIDTYTFEN
+284 KEDDSDVIGTYTFKN
-299 AIGGTTSWASADI
+299 AIDGQNGWKEATI

-320 GQTGNQEQG
+320 SKTGNQEQG
-329 SGVSSTTKL
+329 SGVTSATKL

-346 RLVFDGQAPEGA
+346 RLVFDVQAPKGA
-358 QVSAKDTKNDCK
+358 QVSAKDTENHCE

-388 CVGRD
+388 CADRD

-398 LSDAITIFADWNIV
+398 LSDAITIFEDWNKVKI
-412 QTGAEGVKT
+412 EDGVKT
-421 GMLSKLLLNGMNVG
+421 GMLSKLLRNGMQVG
-435 AKGVKITS
+435 ANGVKIKS

-490 DGVRICELGSSEV
+490 EGVRICELGSSEV
-503 KKDKISTGENK
+503 KKDGDNA

-523 NFKKIGD
+523 NFKKIGE

-544 GSAENEKDDNVY
+544 GSAEHEKAGNVY
-556 PIEDVVADVR
+556 PIEGVVADVR
-566 DFQAYEFRSGKFD
+566 DFQAYEFRSGKFNLD
-579 LKALDET
+579 AL
-586 TKTQADRNEKVVK
+586 NEANKPNKNDNVVK
-599 IEQDIKDKLNND
+599 IEQAIYEKLNND

-621 PVFNISNTSDG
+621 PVFDISNTSDD

-637 EIINGVANDGFTL
+637 EIIKRVANEGFTL
-650 LTPPTTENG
+650 LTHPTTDND

-671 PVLSQNR
+671 PVLSQDR

-688 LPKETKVLFNANEQA
+688 LPQATKVLFDANGQS
-703 GTLNQSK
+703 GTENDSK

>member
-1 MKKYLTFFLLM
+1 MKKYLTFFLLI
-12 LMSIGSV
+12 LMSIGTV
-19 AQTTTNKL
+19 AQTTTTKL
-27 NLGAEGDVKDASDP
+27 NVGNYGPVNNE
-41 WKFREI
+41 WNYCEI
-47 TDIKDKLMVNDDL
+47 TDINGQLMVNDDL
-60 VISFDPAN
+60 VISFDPA
-68 SDKDK
+68 KDGN
-73 KDQYAICSATKK
+73 QYAICSAKEK
-85 DGKYEKLV
+85 DGDKFVKLV
-93 VFSGTQDW
+93 FNGGLDY

-112 VKITSDLLKAINSG
+112 VKITFGLLEKIKSG
-126 GLRFEYNGLTNIK
+126 GLRFEYNGLKNIK

-148 LSKLVPKDAENI
+148 LSNLVPERATSI

-168 TDWYSDPYVLQDR
+168 KDWYSDPYVLQDG
-181 NFDAVGKT
+181 NFEAVGKT

-204 LKKNDASW
+204 LKKKDASW

-235 KELNDIIKN
+235 KELNDIIQK
-244 TRTENNNNYG
+244 TWTENNNNYG

-262 YTIYGIYLYGD
+262 YTIYGIYLYGE
-273 KQDDS
+273 KQEGSADE
-278 SNTLAW
+278 LAW
-284 KEDDTDVIDTYTFEN
+284 QEDESDVIDTYTFTD
-299 AIGGTTSWASADI
+299 AIGGSDGWKEAKI

-320 GQTGNQEQG
+320 SETGNQVQG
-329 SGVSSTTKL
+329 SGVTSTTKL

-346 RLVFDGQAPEGA
+346 RLVFDGQAPKGA
-358 QVSAKDTKNDCK
+358 QVSAKDTENDCK

-378 NDLSYVNYAD
+378 SELNYVNYAD
-388 CVGRD
+388 CADRD
-393 HYDFE
+393 YYDFE
-398 LSDAITIFADWNIV
+398 LSDAITIFENFETV
-412 QTGAEGVKT
+412 KTGPEGVKT
-421 GMLSKLLLNGMNVG
+421 GMLSKLLRNGMNVG
-435 AKGVKITS
+435 AKGVKIKS

-503 KKDKISTGENK
+503 KKDGDNA

-523 NFKKIGD
+523 NFKKIGE

-544 GSAENEKDDNVY
+544 GSAENEKADNVY
-556 PIEDVVADVR
+556 PIKGVVADVR

-579 LKALDET
+579 LKALDEAN
-586 TKTQADRNEKVVK
+586 KPQADRNEKVVK
-599 IEQDIKDKLNND
+599 KEEDIKAALND
-611 NVCMKFKSTA
+611 DVCMKFKSTA
-621 PVFNISNTSDG
+621 PVFKISNTSDD

-637 EIINGVANDGFTL
+637 EIIEGVANYGFTL
-650 LTPPTTENG
+650 LTHTTENG

-671 PVLSQNR
+671 PVLSQDR

-703 GTLNQSK
+703 GTQNQSK

>member
-1 MKKYLTFFLLM
+1 MKKYLTFFLLI
-12 LMSIGSV
+12 LMSIGTV
-19 AQTTTNKL
+19 AQTTTTELTVVQGGSVDEKWNYCVITGIQNQLK
-27 NLGAEGDVKDASDP
+27 EHDV
-41 WKFREI
+41 
-47 TDIKDKLMVNDDL
+47 L
-60 VISFDPAN
+60 VISFDAATEGN
-68 SDKDK
+68 
-73 KDQYAICSATKK
+73 QYAICSATKK

-93 VFSGTQDW
+93 VFSKDQDW
-101 FDCEAGQTECT
+101 FNCGVGQTECT

-126 GLRFEYNGLTNIK
+126 GLRFEYKGLTNIK

-148 LSKLVPKDAENI
+148 WSNLVPEGATSID
-160 GKNLPYKI
+160 KNLPYKI
-168 TDWYSDPYVLQDR
+168 TDWYSKPYVLQDG
-181 NFDAVGKT
+181 NFEAVGKT
-189 LRVICVDAGDDAYAF
+189 LRVICGDAGDDAYAF
-204 LKKNDASW
+204 LKNNNENWS
-212 NSIMSGSD
+212 SIMSGSD

-235 KELNDIIKN
+235 NDLQNIIN
-244 TRTENNNNYG
+244 AYWEDGTEKKG

-262 YTIYGIYLYGD
+262 YTIYGIYLYGN

-299 AIGGTTSWASADI
+299 AIGGTTSWASATI

-320 GQTGNQEQG
+320 SETGNQEHG

-346 RLVFDGQAPEGA
+346 RLVFVDPAPTGA
-358 QVSAKDTKNDCK
+358 QVYAKDTENECE
-370 AAYIRQRQ
+370 AAYIRQR
-378 NDLSYVNYAD
+378 NGNKTYVNYAD
-388 CVGRD
+388 CAYRD

-398 LSDAITIFADWNIV
+398 LSDAITKFNKNNEVI
-412 QTGAEGVKT
+412 TGAEGVKT
-421 GMLSKLLLNGMNVG
+421 GMLSKLLRNGMNVG
-435 AKGVKITS
+435 ANRVKITS

-503 KKDKISTGENK
+503 KKELISTGDNA

-523 NFKKIGD
+523 NFEKIGD

-544 GSAENEKDDNVY
+544 GSAANEKADNVY
-556 PIEDVVADVR
+556 PIKDVVADVR

-579 LKALDET
+579 LKALDEAS
-586 TKTQADRNEKVVK
+586 KSEADRNEQVVEIEEK
-599 IEQDIKDKLNND
+599 IKTALNDK
-611 NVCMKFKSTA
+611 VCMKFKSTA
-621 PVFNISNTSDG
+621 PVFNISNTSDD

-637 EIINGVANDGFTL
+637 EIIKGVANDGFTL

-671 PVLSQNR
+671 PVLSQDR

-688 LPKETKVLFNANEQA
+688 LPKETKVLFDANEQA
-703 GTLNQSK
+703 GTQNQSK

>member
-1 MKKYLTFFLLM
+1 MKKYLTFFLLI
-12 LMSIGSV
+12 LMSIGTV
-19 AQTTTNKL
+19 AQTTTTEL
-27 NLGAEGDVKDASDP
+27 NVGDEGRVNDN
-41 WKFREI
+41 WNYREI
-47 TDIKDKLMVNDDL
+47 TDINGQLKEFDDL
-60 VISFDPAN
+60 VISFDAA
-68 SDKDK
+68 KDGN
-73 KDQYAICSATKK
+73 QYAICSATEK
-85 DGKYEKLV
+85 DGDNYKKLV
-93 VFSGTQDW
+93 VNGEKDY
-101 FDCEAGQTECT
+101 FDCEDGQTECT
-112 VKITSDLLKAINSG
+112 VTITSGLLEKIKSG
-126 GLRFEYNGLTNIK
+126 GLRFEYNGLTHIQ

-148 LSKLVPKDAENI
+148 LSKLVPTGATSI

-168 TDWYSDPYVLQDR
+168 KDWYSAPYVLQDGG
-181 NFDAVGKT
+181 FDAVGQT

-204 LKKNDASW
+204 LKNNNENWS
-212 NSIMSGSD
+212 SIMSGSD

-235 KELNDIIKN
+235 NDLQNIIKAYWEDG
-244 TRTENNNNYG
+244 TEKKG

-284 KEDDTDVIDTYTFEN
+284 NEDDSDVIDTYTFEN

-320 GQTGNQEQG
+320 SETGNQEQG
-329 SGVSSTTKL
+329 SGVTSTTKL

-346 RLVFDGQAPEGA
+346 RLVFDGPASTGA
-358 QVSAKDTKNDCK
+358 QVSAKDTENECE

-388 CVGRD
+388 CAGRY

-398 LSDAITIFADWNIV
+398 LSDAITKFNKNNEVI
-412 QTGAEGVKT
+412 TGSEGVKT
-421 GMLSKLLLNGMNVG
+421 GMLSKLLLKGMNVG

-503 KKDKISTGENK
+503 KKDPISTGGNA

-523 NFKKIGD
+523 NFEKIGD

-544 GSAENEKDDNVY
+544 GSAANEKADNVY
-556 PIEDVVADVR
+556 PIEGVVADVR

-579 LKALDET
+579 LKALDEA
-586 TKTQADRNEKVVK
+586 KKPNKNDNVVK
-599 IEQDIKDKLNND
+599 IEQDINEKLNND

-621 PVFNISNTSDG
+621 PVFNISNTSN
-632 SGTKV
+632 TEV
-637 EIINGVANDGFTL
+637 EMINGVANEGFTL
-650 LTPPTTENG
+650 LTRPTPENG

-665 RNGALW
+665 RNGVLW
-671 PVLSQNR
+671 PVLTQDR

-688 LPKETKVLFNANEQA
+688 LPKETKVLFDANEQA
-703 GTLNQSK
+703 GTQNQSK

>member
-1 MKKYLTFFLLM
+1 MKKYLTFFLLI

-19 AQTTTNKL
+19 AQTTTTEL
-27 NLGAEGDVKDASDP
+27 TVGEEGDVNQT

-47 TDIKDKLMVNDDL
+47 TGFKDQLKVNDDL
-60 VISFDPAN
+60 VISFDPAH

-73 KDQYAICSATKK
+73 KDQYAICSAKEKDK
-85 DGKYEKLV
+85 DGQYVKLV
-93 VFSGTQDW
+93 VFSKDQDW

-112 VKITSDLLKAINSG
+112 VTITDGLLKAINSG

-148 LSKLVPKDAENI
+148 YLRKLVPDGAQSI
-160 GKNLPYKI
+160 GNNFPYKI
-168 TDWYSDPYVLQDR
+168 KNWYSDPYVLQ
-181 NFDAVGKT
+181 NGSFDAVGKT

-204 LKKNDASW
+204 LKKKDASW
-212 NSIMSGSD
+212 SSIMSGSD

-235 KELNDIIKN
+235 NSLNDIIKS
-244 TRTENNNNYG
+244 TG

-262 YTIYGIYLYGD
+262 YTIYGIYLYVD
-273 KQDDS
+273 KQEGSADGLD
-278 SNTLAW
+278 W
-284 KEDDTDVIDTYTFEN
+284 EEDDNTDLIDTYTFKD
-299 AIGGTTSWASADI
+299 AIGGTDGWKEANI

-320 GQTGNQEQG
+320 SETGNQVQG
-329 SGVSSTTKL
+329 SGVTSTTKL

-346 RLVFDGQAPEGA
+346 RLVFEGSAPDGA
-358 QVSAKDTKNDCK
+358 QVYAKDTDTENDCT
-370 AAYIRQRQ
+370 AAYIRQRR
-378 NDLSYVNYAD
+378 NKDLRYVNYAD
-388 CVGRD
+388 CAGRD
-393 HYDFE
+393 YYDFE
-398 LSDAITIFADWNIV
+398 LSDAITKFDNKNDVI
-412 QTGAEGVKT
+412 TGADGVKT
-421 GMLSKLLLNGMNVG
+421 GMLSKLLRYGMNVG
-435 AKGVKITS
+435 AKGVKIKS

-485 TKAFG
+485 MKAFG
-490 DGVRICELGSSEV
+490 DGVRICELGSSKV
-503 KKDKISTGENK
+503 KKEKISTGDNA

-523 NFKKIGD
+523 NFDKIKD
-530 NEGVNANYPYLIKL
+530 DEGVNANYPYLIKL
-544 GSAENEKDDNVY
+544 GSAENVKADNVY

-579 LKALDET
+579 LKALDEK
-586 TKTQADRNEKVVK
+586 TKLPANQNEEVVK
-599 IEQDIKDKLNND
+599 MEEEIYKKLNND

-621 PVFNISNTSDG
+621 PVFDISNTSY
-632 SGTKV
+632 TEV
-637 EIINGVANDGFTL
+637 EIIKGVANDGFTL
-650 LTPPTTENG
+650 LTPHTENG

-671 PVLSQNR
+671 PVLTQNR

-688 LPKETKVLFNANEQA
+688 LPNETKVLFKANGQA
-703 GTLNQSK
+703 DTHNQSK

>member
-1 MKKYLTFFLLM
+1 MKKYLTFFLLI

-19 AQTTTNKL
+19 AQTTTTKL
-27 NLGAEGDVKDASDP
+27 NVGDEGRVDDK
-41 WKFREI
+41 WNYCEI
-47 TDIKDKLMVNDDL
+47 TDINDQLMEHDYL
-60 VISFDPAN
+60 VISFDAATKGN
-68 SDKDK
+68 
-73 KDQYAICSATKK
+73 QYAICSTTEK
-85 DGKYEKLV
+85 DGDKYKKLV
-93 VFSGTQDW
+93 VFSDTQDW
-101 FDCEAGQTECT
+101 FDCGVGQTECT
-112 VKITSDLLKAINSG
+112 VKITSELLNTIKSG

-139 ASIKRLNID
+139 ASIKHLNID
-148 LSKLVPKDAENI
+148 LSKLVPEGAKSI
-160 GKNLPYKI
+160 GNKHPYIIK
-168 TDWYSDPYVLQDR
+168 DWYSDPYVLQDGE
-181 NFDAVGKT
+181 FDAVGQT
-189 LRVICVDAGDDAYAF
+189 LRVICMDAGDDAYAF

-235 KELNDIIKN
+235 NSLNDIIKN
-244 TRTENNNNYG
+244 TS

-273 KQDDS
+273 KQEGSADE
-278 SNTLAW
+278 LAW
-284 KEDDTDVIDTYTFEN
+284 KEDDSDVIGTYPIEK
-299 AIGGTTSWASADI
+299 TTEGKDGWVSATI
-312 PGSFFEYK
+312 PGYFFEYK

-346 RLVFDGQAPEGA
+346 RLVFEGSAPKGA
-358 QVSAKDTKNDCK
+358 QVSAKDTENVCE

-388 CVGRD
+388 CADRN

-398 LSDAITIFADWNIV
+398 LSDAITIFEKYNQV
-412 QTGAEGVKT
+412 KTGPEGVKT

-435 AKGVKITS
+435 ANGVKIKS

-455 KGYAEL
+455 TGYAEL

-475 FPYNLTHDQL
+475 FPYNLTHAQL

-490 DGVRICELGSSEV
+490 KDVRICELGSSEV
-503 KKDKISTGENK
+503 KKDEIKTGEKK

-530 NEGVNANYPYLIKL
+530 KEGVNANYPYLIKL
-544 GSAENEKDDNVY
+544 GSAANEKADKVY

-579 LKALDET
+579 LKALDEESKANSD
-586 TKTQADRNEKVVK
+586 KTVVAKEKEIIAALSK
-599 IEQDIKDKLNND
+599 D

-621 PVFNISNTSDG
+621 PVFDISNTSEG
-632 SGTKV
+632 TVTKV
-637 EIINGVANDGFTL
+637 EIIKGVKNDGFTL
-650 LTPPTTENG
+650 LTHPTTEDD

-688 LPKETKVLFNANEQA
+688 LPKDTKVLFDANGQA
-703 GTLNQSK
+703 GTLNPSK

>member
-19 AQTTTNKL
+19 AQTTTTEL
-27 NLGAEGDVKDASDP
+27 TVDAKGVVNEK
-41 WKFREI
+41 WKFCVFTGI
-47 TDIKDKLMVNDDL
+47 NGKLKEFDYL
-60 VISFDPAN
+60 VFSFDAATN
-68 SDKDK
+68 GN
-73 KDQYAICSATKK
+73 QYAICSATEK
-85 DGKYEKLV
+85 DGDNYKKLV
-93 VFSGTQDW
+93 VFSDTQNW
-101 FDCEAGQTECT
+101 FDCVDGQTECT
-112 VKITSDLLKAINSG
+112 VTITSGLLEKIKSG
-126 GLRFEYNGLTNIK
+126 GLRFEYNGLKNIK
-139 ASIKRLNID
+139 ASIKHLNID
-148 LSKLVPKDAENI
+148 WSKLVPKDAESI
-160 GKNLPYKI
+160 DKNLPYKI
-168 TDWYSDPYVLQDR
+168 TDWYSKPYVLQVD
-181 NFDAVGKT
+181 NFNAVGKT

-204 LKKNDASW
+204 LKNNDKNWS
-212 NSIMSGSD
+212 SIMSGSD

-235 KELNDIIKN
+235 NSLNDIIKN
-244 TRTENNNNYG
+244 TG

-262 YTIYGIYLYGD
+262 YTIYGIYLYVD
-273 KQDDS
+273 KQEGPADE
-278 SNTLAW
+278 LAW
-284 KEDDTDVIDTYTFEN
+284 KEDDKTDLIDTYTFTH
-299 AIGGTTSWASADI
+299 AIGGTTSWASATI

-320 GQTGNQEQG
+320 SKTGNQEEG
-329 SGVSSTTKL
+329 SGVTSTTKL

-346 RLVFDGQAPEGA
+346 RLVFEGKAPEYA
-358 QVSAKDTKNDCK
+358 QVYAKDTDTENNCE

-388 CVGRD
+388 CAGRD
-393 HYDFE
+393 YYDFE
-398 LSDAITIFADWNIV
+398 LSDAITKFDNKNDVI
-412 QTGAEGVKT
+412 TGPEGVKT

-435 AKGVKITS
+435 AKGVKIKS

-490 DGVRICELGSSEV
+490 KDVRICELGSSKV
-503 KKDKISTGENK
+503 KKEWISTGDNA

-523 NFKKIGD
+523 NFEKIGE

-544 GSAENEKDDNVY
+544 GSAANEKADKVY
-556 PIEDVVADVR
+556 PIEGVVADVR
-566 DFQAYEFRSGKFD
+566 DFQAYEFRSGKFNLD
-579 LKALDET
+579 ALDVAN
-586 TKTQADRNEKVVK
+586 KSNNNDDVVNIEKE
-599 IEQDIKDKLNND
+599 IYNKLNND

-621 PVFNISNTSDG
+621 PVFKISNTSN
-632 SGTKV
+632 TEV
-637 EIINGVANDGFTL
+637 EKIEGVDGFTL
-650 LTPPTTENG
+650 LTRPTTEND

-665 RNGALW
+665 RNGTLW
-671 PVLSQNR
+671 PVLTQDR

-688 LPKETKVLFNANEQA
+688 LPQETKVLFKANGQA
-703 GTLNQSK
+703 GSK

-758 VGLPKGIYIVGGKKL
+758 VGLPKGIYIVGGKKW

>member
-1 MKKYLTFFLLM
+1 MKKYLTFFLLI

-19 AQTTTNKL
+19 AQTTTTEL
-27 NLGAEGDVKDASDP
+27 TVGEEGDVKDASDP
-41 WKFREI
+41 WKFRVI
-47 TDIKDKLMVNDDL
+47 TGFNDQLMVNDDL

-93 VFSGTQDW
+93 VCSDKQDW

-112 VKITSDLLKAINSG
+112 VKITSGLLEKIKSG
-126 GLRFEYNGLTNIK
+126 GLRFEYNGLKNIK
-139 ASIKRLNID
+139 ASIKRLNIE
-148 LSKLVPKDAENI
+148 LSKLVPTGATSI

-168 TDWYSDPYVLQDR
+168 ENWYSKPYVLQDGSLE
-181 NFDAVGKT
+181 AVGKT

-204 LKKNDASW
+204 LKNNNENWS
-212 NSIMSGSD
+212 SIMSGSD

-235 KELNDIIKN
+235 TELQNIIKAYWQN
-244 TRTENNNNYG
+244 GEKG

-262 YTIYGIYLYGD
+262 YTIYGIYLYDGD
-273 KQDDS
+273 KQDGSADE
-278 SNTLAW
+278 LDW
-284 KEDDTDVIDTYTFEN
+284 KEDDSDVIDTYTFTD
-299 AIGGTTSWASADI
+299 AIGGSDVWKEAKI

-320 GQTGNQEQG
+320 GQTGNQKQG
-329 SGVSSTTKL
+329 SGVTSTTKL

-346 RLVFDGQAPEGA
+346 RLVFDGQVLKGA
-358 QVSAKDTKNDCK
+358 QVSAKDTENKCE

-388 CVGRD
+388 CAGRN

-398 LSDAITIFADWNIV
+398 LSDAITIFEDYNIV
-412 QTGAEGVKT
+412 KKGAEGVKT
-421 GMLSKLLLNGMNVG
+421 GMLSKLLRNGMQVG
-435 AKGVKITS
+435 AKGVKIKS

-490 DGVRICELGSSEV
+490 DGVRICELGSSKVMKER
-503 KKDKISTGENK
+503 DNA

-523 NFKKIGD
+523 NFEKIGKD
-530 NEGVNANYPYLIKL
+530 EGVNANYPYLIKL
-544 GSAENEKDDNVY
+544 GSAANEKADKVY

-566 DFQAYEFRSGKFD
+566 DFQAYEFRSGKFNLD
-579 LKALDET
+579 ALNEANKSQANQNKNVVEIEEKI
-586 TKTQADRNEKVVK
+586 KTA
-599 IEQDIKDKLNND
+599 LNDD

-621 PVFNISNTSDG
+621 PVFNISNTSDD
-632 SGTKV
+632 SETKV

-650 LTPPTTENG
+650 LTPPTTKNG

-688 LPKETKVLFNANEQA
+688 LPNETKVLFDANEQA
-703 GTLNQSK
+703 GTQNHSK

>member
-1 MKKYLTFFLLM
+1 M
-12 LMSIGSV
+12 
-19 AQTTTNKL
+19 
-27 NLGAEGDVKDASDP
+27 
-41 WKFREI
+41 
-47 TDIKDKLMVNDDL
+47 
-60 VISFDPAN
+60 ISFDAAH
-68 SDKDK
+68 SDK
-73 KDQYAICSATKK
+73 KDQYAICSATEK

-93 VFSGTQDW
+93 VFSKDQDW

-112 VKITSDLLKAINSG
+112 VKITSELLNKINSG

-148 LSKLVPKDAENI
+148 LSKLVPEGATSI

-168 TDWYSDPYVLQDR
+168 TNWYSDPYVLQDG
-181 NFDAVGKT
+181 NFEAVGKT

-204 LKKNDASW
+204 LKNNNENWS
-212 NSIMSGSD
+212 SIMSGSD

-235 KELNDIIKN
+235 TELQNIIKA
-244 TRTENNNNYG
+244 YWQDGKKG

-262 YTIYGIYLYGD
+262 YTIYGIYLYGEEQEGSAD
-273 KQDDS
+273 ELD
-278 SNTLAW
+278 W
-284 KEDDTDVIDTYTFEN
+284 KEDDSDVIDTYTFEN
-299 AIGGTTSWASADI
+299 AIDGSAGWKEATI
-312 PGSFFEYK
+312 PGAFFEYK
-320 GQTGNQEQG
+320 GETGNQEEG
-329 SGVSSTTKL
+329 SEVTSTTKL

-346 RLVFDGQAPEGA
+346 RLVFDGQAPNDA
-358 QVSAKDTKNDCK
+358 QVSAKDTENNCK
-370 AAYIRQRQ
+370 AAYIRQRDD
-378 NDLSYVNYAD
+378 NKTYVNYAD
-388 CVGRD
+388 CAGRD
-393 HYDFE
+393 YYDFE
-398 LSDAITIFADWNIV
+398 LSDAITIFENYNTV
-412 QTGAEGVKT
+412 KTGPEGVKT

-435 AKGVKITS
+435 ANGVKIKS

-490 DGVRICELGSSEV
+490 KDVRICELGSSEV
-503 KKDKISTGENK
+503 KKDPISTGDNA

-523 NFKKIGD
+523 NFDKIGE

-544 GSAENEKDDNVY
+544 GSAEHAKDDNVY
-556 PIEDVVADVR
+556 PIEGVVADVR
-566 DFQAYEFRSGKFD
+566 DFQAYEFRSGKFNLD
-579 LKALDET
+579 ALNEELKDHPDKTVVDKEKEIIAALSKE
-586 TKTQADRNEKVVK
+586 
-599 IEQDIKDKLNND
+599 

-621 PVFNISNTSDG
+621 PVFNISNTSDD
-632 SGTKV
+632 SETKV
-637 EIINGVANDGFTL
+637 EIINGVANGGFTL
-650 LTPPTTENG
+650 LTPPTKENG

-671 PVLSQNR
+671 PVLSQDR

-688 LPKETKVLFNANEQA
+688 LPKETKVLFDDKEQA
-703 GTLNQSK
+703 DTPNQSK

-723 TTGIDEMEFSAP
+723 TTGIDEMEFSDP

>member
-1 MKKYLTFFLLM
+1 MKKYLTFFLLI

-19 AQTTTNKL
+19 AQTTTTELTVGK
-27 NLGAEGDVKDASDP
+27 EGDVNDT
-41 WKFREI
+41 WKFCEI
-47 TDIKDKLMVNDDL
+47 TGINGQLKEFDYL
-60 VISFDPAN
+60 VISFDAATN
-68 SDKDK
+68 GN
-73 KDQYAICSATKK
+73 QYAICSATEKEK
-85 DGKYEKLV
+85 DGVNYKKLV
-93 VFSGTQDW
+93 VFSDKQNW
-101 FDCEAGQTECT
+101 FGCEVGQTECT
-112 VKITSDLLKAINSG
+112 VKITSELKDKINSG
-126 GLRFEYNGLTNIK
+126 GLRFEYNGLTPIK
-139 ASIKRLNID
+139 ASIKHLNID
-148 LSKLVPKDAENI
+148 LRNLVPTGATSI
-160 GKNLPYKI
+160 GNKHPYIIK
-168 TDWYSDPYVLQDR
+168 DWYSAPYVLQDGEF
-181 NFDAVGKT
+181 NAVGQT

-204 LKKNDASW
+204 LKKKDASW
-212 NSIMSGSD
+212 SSIMSGSD

-235 KELNDIIKN
+235 NSLNDIIKS
-244 TRTENNNNYG
+244 TG

-262 YTIYGIYLYGD
+262 YTIYGIYLYGENQAD
-273 KQDDS
+273 PN
-278 SNTLAW
+278 NTLAW
-284 KEDDTDVIDTYTFEN
+284 KEDDSDVIDTYTITDVIE
-299 AIGGTTSWASADI
+299 GTDGWASANI
-312 PGSFFEYK
+312 PGAFFEYK
-320 GQTGNQEQG
+320 GQTGNQVEG
-329 SGVSSTTKL
+329 SEVTSTTKL

-388 CVGRD
+388 CAYSN

-398 LSDAITIFADWNIV
+398 LSDAITIFDDYNKV
-412 QTGAEGVKT
+412 KLGAEGVKT
-421 GMLSKLLLNGMNVG
+421 GMLSKLLRNGMLVG
-435 AKGVKITS
+435 AKGVKIKS

-503 KKDKISTGENK
+503 KKDDDNA

-544 GSAENEKDDNVY
+544 GPAAKEKADNVY
-556 PIEDVVADVR
+556 PIEGVVADVR

-579 LKALDET
+579 LKALDEK
-586 TKTQADRNEKVVK
+586 TKPQEKQNEEVVK
-599 IEQDIKDKLNND
+599 KEEEIYKKLNND

-621 PVFNISNTSDG
+621 PVFKISNTSN
-632 SGTKV
+632 KEV
-637 EIINGVANDGFTL
+637 EKIEGVADGGFTL
-650 LTPPTTENG
+650 LTPHTENG

-671 PVLSQNR
+671 PVLNKER

-688 LPKETKVLFNANEQA
+688 LPNETKVLFNANGQA
-703 GTLNQSK
+703 DTPNQSK

>member
-12 LMSIGSV
+12 LMSIGTV
-19 AQTTTNKL
+19 AQTTTTKL
-27 NLGAEGDVKDASDP
+27 NVGNYGPVNNE
-41 WKFREI
+41 WNYCEI
-47 TDIKDKLMVNDDL
+47 TDINGQLMVNDDL
-60 VISFDPAN
+60 VISFDAA
-68 SDKDK
+68 KDGN
-73 KDQYAICSATKK
+73 QYAICSATKEGDNYK
-85 DGKYEKLV
+85 KLV
-93 VFSGTQDW
+93 VFSDTQDW
-101 FDCEAGQTECT
+101 FDCGVGQTECT
-112 VKITSDLLKAINSG
+112 VKITSDLLTAINSG

-148 LSKLVPKDAENI
+148 YLRKLVPENAENI

-168 TDWYSDPYVLQDR
+168 GNWYSDPYVLQDGEF
-181 NFDAVGKT
+181 NAVGKT

-204 LKKNDASW
+204 LKKKDASW
-212 NSIMSGSD
+212 SSIMSGSD

-235 KELNDIIKN
+235 KELNDIIKK
-244 TRTENNNNYG
+244 TWTENNNNYG

-262 YTIYGIYLYGD
+262 YTIYGIYLYVD
-273 KQDDS
+273 KQEGSADELD
-278 SNTLAW
+278 W
-284 KEDDTDVIDTYTFEN
+284 KEDASDVIGTYPIEK
-299 AIGGTTSWASADI
+299 TTNGEDGWESADI
-312 PGSFFEYK
+312 PGAFFEYK
-320 GQTGNQEQG
+320 SETRNQD
-329 SGVSSTTKL
+329 TKL

-346 RLVFDGQAPEGA
+346 RLVFDGQAPKGA
-358 QVSAKDTKNDCK
+358 QVSAKDTENNF

-388 CVGRD
+388 CAGRD

-398 LSDAITIFADWNIV
+398 LSDAITIFEDWNKVKI
-412 QTGAEGVKT
+412 GAEGVKT
-421 GMLSKLLLNGMNVG
+421 GMLSKLLRNGMQVG
-435 AKGVKITS
+435 AKGVKIKS
-443 VQIRKSLISKYV
+443 VQIRKSWISKYV

-485 TKAFG
+485 TTAFG
-490 DGVRICELGSSEV
+490 KYVRICELGSSEV
-503 KKDKISTGENK
+503 KKDEIKTGVNK

-523 NFKKIGD
+523 NFKKIGE

-544 GSAENEKDDNVY
+544 DPEAKEKADNVY
-556 PIEDVVADVR
+556 PIEGVVADVR
-566 DFQAYEFRSGKFD
+566 DFQAYEFRSGKFNLD
-579 LKALDET
+579 ALNEASKDNPDPTVVDKENKIRGALD
-586 TKTQADRNEKVVK
+586 NV
-599 IEQDIKDKLNND
+599 

-621 PVFNISNTSDG
+621 PVFNISNTSN
-632 SGTKV
+632 TKV
-637 EIINGVANDGFTL
+637 EIINGVKDDGFTL
-650 LTPPTTENG
+650 LTRPTTENG

-671 PVLSQNR
+671 PVLSQDR

-688 LPKETKVLFNANEQA
+688 LPNETKVLFNANGQS
-703 GTLNQSK
+703 GTQNQSK

>member
-1 MKKYLTFFLLM
+1 MKKYLTFFLLI

-19 AQTTTNKL
+19 AQTTTTEL
-27 NLGAEGDVKDASDP
+27 ILGAEGDVKDAHDP

-47 TDIKDKLMVNDDL
+47 TNIQDKLMVNDDL
-60 VISFDPAN
+60 VISFDPAH

-73 KDQYAICSATKK
+73 KVQYAICSAKEK
-85 DGKYEKLV
+85 DGNYEKLV
-93 VFSGTQDW
+93 VFSKDQDW
-101 FDCEAGQTECT
+101 FDCEPGQTECT
-112 VKITSDLLKAINSG
+112 VTITDGLLKAINSG
-126 GLRFEYNGLTNIK
+126 GLRFEYNGLKNIK

-148 LSKLVPKDAENI
+148 LSTLVPEHATSI
-160 GKNLPYKI
+160 GNNLPYKI
-168 TDWYSDPYVLQDR
+168 KDWYSDPYVLQDG

-204 LKKNDASW
+204 LKKKDASW
-212 NSIMSGSD
+212 SSIMSGSD

-235 KELNDIIKN
+235 NSLNDIIKK
-244 TRTENNNNYG
+244 TWTENNNNYG

-262 YTIYGIYLYGD
+262 YTIYGIYLYVD
-273 KQDDS
+273 KQEGSADGPDWEEDDS
-278 SNTLAW
+278 
-284 KEDDTDVIDTYTFEN
+284 DVIDTYPIEKTYD
-299 AIGGTTSWASADI
+299 GTNGWVLADI

-346 RLVFDGQAPEGA
+346 RLVFESSAPEGA
-358 QVSAKDTKNDCK
+358 QVYAKDTENECE

-388 CVGRD
+388 CAGRN

-398 LSDAITIFADWNIV
+398 LSDAITIFEKYNQV
-412 QTGAEGVKT
+412 KTEAEGVKT
-421 GMLSKLLLNGMNVG
+421 GMLSKLLRNGMQVG
-435 AKGVKITS
+435 ANRVKIKS

-490 DGVRICELGSSEV
+490 GDVRICELGSSEV
-503 KKDKISTGENK
+503 KKDEIKTGVNK

-523 NFKKIGD
+523 NFKKIGKD
-530 NEGVNANYPYLIKL
+530 EGVNANYPYLIKL
-544 GSAENEKDDNVY
+544 GSTANEKAGNVY
-556 PIEDVVADVR
+556 PIEGVVADVR
-566 DFQAYEFRSGKFD
+566 DFQAYEFRSGKFNLD
-579 LKALDET
+579 ALDE
-586 TKTQADRNEKVVK
+586 KNKDNPDQMVVK
-599 IEQDIKDKLNND
+599 KEEDIKTALSKD

-621 PVFNISNTSDG
+621 PVFNISNTSN
-632 SGTKV
+632 TEV
-637 EIINGVANDGFTL
+637 EKIEGVANEGFTL
-650 LTPPTTENG
+650 LTPPTPQNG

-688 LPKETKVLFNANEQA
+688 LPNETKVLFDANGQA
-703 GTLNQSK
+703 GSK

>member
-1 MKKYLTFFLLM
+1 MKKYLTFFLLI
-12 LMSIGSV
+12 LMSIGTV
-19 AQTTTNKL
+19 AQTTTTELKV
-27 NLGAEGDVKDASDP
+27 GDEGRVNDN
-41 WKFREI
+41 WNYREI
-47 TDIKDKLMVNDDL
+47 TGFKDQLMVNDYL
-60 VISFDPAN
+60 VISFDAATKGN
-68 SDKDK
+68 
-73 KDQYAICSATKK
+73 QYAICSATEK
-85 DGKYEKLV
+85 DGDNYKKLV
-93 VFSGTQDW
+93 FNGEKNY
-101 FDCEAGQTECT
+101 FDCVDGQTECT
-112 VKITSDLLKAINSG
+112 VKITYDLLNAINSG
-126 GLRFEYNGLTNIK
+126 GLRFEYNGLTPIK
-139 ASIKRLNID
+139 ASIKHLNID
-148 LSKLVPKDAENI
+148 LGKLVPEGATSI
-160 GKNLPYKI
+160 GNKHPYIIK
-168 TDWYSDPYVLQDR
+168 DWYSDPYVLQDGS
-181 NFDAVGKT
+181 FAAVGQT

-204 LKKNDASW
+204 LKKKDASW

-235 KELNDIIKN
+235 NSLNDIIKN
-244 TRTENNNNYG
+244 TD

-262 YTIYGIYLYGD
+262 YTIYGIYLYVD
-273 KQDDS
+273 KQDGSADEH
-278 SNTLAW
+278 AW
-284 KEDDTDVIDTYTFEN
+284 QEDDSDLIDTYT
-299 AIGGTTSWASADI
+299 IGKTTVGKDGWVSAEI
-312 PGSFFEYK
+312 PGAFFEYK
-320 GQTGNQEQG
+320 SETGNQVQG
-329 SGVSSTTKL
+329 SGVTSTTKL

-346 RLVFDGQAPEGA
+346 RLVFDGQAPTGA
-358 QVSAKDTKNDCK
+358 QVSAKDTENDCE
-370 AAYIRQRQ
+370 AAYIRQRR
-378 NDLSYVNYAD
+378 NDLRYVNFAD
-388 CVGRD
+388 CADRY

-398 LSDAITIFADWNIV
+398 LSDAITKFKNWQEVI
-412 QTGAEGVKT
+412 TGPEGVKT
-421 GMLSKLLLNGMNVG
+421 GMLSKLLLNGMQVG
-435 AKGVKITS
+435 AKGVKIKS

-490 DGVRICELGSSEV
+490 KDVRICELGSSKVMKELI
-503 KKDKISTGENK
+503 KTGDNA

-523 NFKKIGD
+523 NFEKIGE

-544 GSAENEKDDNVY
+544 GSPANEKADNVY

-566 DFQAYEFRSGKFD
+566 DFQAYEFRSGKFNLD
-579 LKALDET
+579 ALDEA
-586 TKTQADRNEKVVK
+586 KKPIKNDNVVK
-599 IEQDIKDKLNND
+599 IEQDINEKLNND

-621 PVFNISNTSDG
+621 PVFNISNTSN
-632 SGTKV
+632 TEV
-637 EIINGVANDGFTL
+637 EKIEGVANDGFTL
-650 LTPPTTENG
+650 LTPHTTEND

-671 PVLSQNR
+671 PVLSQDR

-688 LPKETKVLFNANEQA
+688 LPKETKVLFDANEQA
-703 GTLNQSK
+703 GTQNQSK